1 MDAASKPDL
10 DRLIDDAPCFGIFDH
25 LVIENICVLFECTVF
40 IIIYFEINNLFLY
53 IFFYI
58 LSLVTFSDIEVSNSL
73 LCNIT
78 CHSKKS
84 AVELAVEF
92 L

>member
-1 MDAASKPDL
+1 MDAASKQDL
-10 DRLIDDAPCFGIFDH
+10 DRLIDDAPCFEIFDH
-25 LVIENICVLFECTVF
+25 LVIENISVLFECTVF
-40 IIIYFEINNLFLY
+40 IIIYFETNNL
-53 IFFYI
+53 FYI

-84 AVELAVEF
+84 GL
-92 L
+92 

>member
-1 MDAASKPDL
+1 MDAASKPAL

-25 LVIENICVLFECTVF
+25 LVIENIYVLFECTVF
-40 IIIYFEINNLFLY
+40 IIIYFEINNLFSFPVIGNVL
-53 IFFYI
+53 
-58 LSLVTFSDIEVSNSL
+58 DIEVSNSL

-84 AVELAVEF
+84 AVEVYVE
-92 L
+92 LL